1 MTTKKNLVN
10 LVLMSIVTVATSFS
24 FTACSND
31 DELFDNTPVVNNGTE
46 ENVSQGKLLEPIALL
61 HESFNSPSDVQ
72 ILNADTT
79 KISVSKALADKLG
92 ITSFVDH
99 PMGVSEGEHIRP
111 YHVRATKE
119 VLQGDRYILDV
130 VHAGIAEFLRDEPI
144 VLSTQFYRNPNANLT
159 RGASAAD
166 LYTDE
171 EGVLH
176 PVGVHIFDCEGYSNE
191 IVTRGLEN
199 SIDDAPMTYFSAD
212 DVLGSTTRGFT
223 EGNIVT
229 VNESGTLISFKSELK
244 RDFDL
249 GSNGDTMNVHVKV
262 PIDFQLNYKFYLDIK
277 RHYVVVPY
285 VNRFDA
291 EASGKFA
298 MSPQITFGYDKDFKL
313 IDKKVNIYD
322 FKAFS
327 FKFMIYTIPFWVDVR
342 PNLYMQFKA
351 TLGGSFYGGFKY
363 EYEKEFKAG
372 FKYIGSTEKFSPYTS
387 TTLKKNDFS
396 FITPQANFEAE
407 ASAAL
412 MMGASFIIDKMA
424 GPKIAIGPRVKA
436 KAEMNIKPFDTKE
449 PLTFDA
455 SLKMGVYA
463 DMGVKV
469 KFWELDIAEWNT
481 TFKLTDEKTFWS
493 YNYPQDMENKKND
506 RVTKVLERATEAIKA
521 AQGTVKDNILPR
533 K

>member
-10 LVLMSIVTVATSFS
+10 LMLMSIVTVAMSFS

-31 DELFDNTPVVNNGTE
+31 DELLGDAPVVNDGTE
-46 ENVSQGKLLEPIALL
+46 EKVSQGQLLEPIALL
-61 HESFNSPSDVQ
+61 HDSFNSASDVQ

-119 VLQGDRYILDV
+119 ILQGDRYILDV
-130 VHAGIAEFLRDEPI
+130 VHAGIAEFLGDKPI
-144 VLSTQFYRNPNANLT
+144 VLSTEFYKNPNASQT

-176 PVGVHIFDCEGYSNE
+176 PEGVHIFDCEGYCDEYSLTRSNTDE
-191 IVTRGLEN
+191 V
-199 SIDDAPMTYFSAD
+199 PMTYYSVD

-223 EGNIVT
+223 EGDIVT
-229 VNESGTLISFKSELK
+229 VNKKGTLISFNSELK

-249 GSNGDTMNVHVKV
+249 GENGDTLNVHVKV
-262 PIDFQLNYKFYLDIK
+262 PINFQLDYKFYLDIK
-277 RHYVVVPY
+277 RHYVCVPY
-285 VNRFDA
+285 VNKFDA

-313 IDKKVNIYD
+313 IDKTIPIYD

-327 FKFMIYTIPFWVDVR
+327 FKFMIYCIPFWVDVR

-363 EYEKEFKAG
+363 EYEKEFKTG
-372 FKYIGSTEKFSPYTS
+372 FRYDGRTEKFSPYSS

-396 FITPQANFEAE
+396 FITPQASFEAE

-412 MMGASFIIDKMA
+412 MLGASFIIDELA

-436 KAEMNIKPFDTKE
+436 KAEMNIKPFDTEE

-455 SLKMGVYA
+455 SLKMGVNA
-463 DMGVKV
+463 DLGVKV

-521 AQGTVKDNILPR
+521 AQGAVKDNILPR
-533 K
+533 Q

>member
-1 MTTKKNLVN
+1 MKKNSIMVKV
-10 LVLMSIVTVATSFS
+10 VLMSTLTAGTMFGFS
-24 FTACSND
+24 SCSD
-31 DELFDNTPVVNNGTE
+31 DVEALDNASVVNNGTE
-46 ENVSQGKLLEPIALL
+46 EKVSQGQLLEPLL
-61 HESFNSPSDVQ
+61 LSHEDFNSASDVQ

-92 ITSFVDH
+92 ITSFIDH

-119 VLQGDRYILDV
+119 ILTGDRYILDV
-130 VHAGIAEFLRDEPI
+130 VHAGIAEFLRDKPI
-144 VLSTQFYRNPNANLT
+144 VLSTQFYQNPNASQT

-176 PVGVHIFDCEGYSNE
+176 PMGVHIFDCEGYADEVSH
-191 IVTRGLEN
+191 TRGATDE
-199 SIDDAPMTYFSAD
+199 APMTYYSAE
-212 DVLGSTTRGFT
+212 DVLGTNTRGFT

-229 VNESGTLISFKSELK
+229 VDKKGTLISFNSELK

-262 PIDFQLNYKFYLDIK
+262 PINFQLDYKFYLDVK

-285 VNRFDA
+285 VNKVEA

-298 MSPQITFGYDKDFKL
+298 MSPEITFGYSRDFKL
-313 IDKKVNIYD
+313 IDKKVDIYD

-327 FKFMIYTIPFWVDVR
+327 FKFMIYCIPFWVDVR

-363 EYEKEFKAG
+363 EYEKHFKAG
-372 FKYIGSTEKFSPYTS
+372 FKYNGRTEKYNTYSS
-387 TTLKKNDFS
+387 TDLKKNDFS
-396 FITPQANFEAE
+396 FITPQASFEAD
-407 ASAAL
+407 ATAAL
-412 MMGASFIIDKMA
+412 MLGASFIIDKLA
-424 GPKIAIGPRVKA
+424 GPKIAIGPKVKA

-449 PLTFDA
+449 PLSFDA
-455 SLKMGVYA
+455 SLKMGIYA

-469 KFWELDIAEWNT
+469 KFWELDVAEWNT
-481 TFKLTDEKTFWS
+481 TFKLSDEKTFWS
-493 YNYPQDMENKKND
+493 YTFPQDMENKKND

-521 AQGTVKDNILPR
+521 AQSKVKENMFPR
-533 K
+533 Q

>member
-24 FTACSND
+24 FTACSD
-31 DELFDNTPVVNNGTE
+31 DVETLDNAPAANNGTV
-46 ENVSQGKLLEPIALL
+46 ENVSKGQLLEPIALL
-61 HESFNSPSDVQ
+61 SDSFITASDVM

-92 ITSFVDH
+92 IKSFVDH

-119 VLQGDRYILDV
+119 ILTGDRYILDV
-130 VHAGIAEFLRDEPI
+130 VHAGIAEFLDDKPV
-144 VLSTQFYRNPNANLT
+144 VLSTEFFKNPNASKT
-159 RGASAAD
+159 RGASSAD

-176 PVGVHIFDCEGYSNE
+176 PEGVHIFDCEGYADE
-191 IVTRGLEN
+191 KRITRASTDE
-199 SIDDAPMTYFSAD
+199 APMTYYSAE
-212 DVLGSTTRGFT
+212 DVLGTKTRGFT
-223 EGNIVT
+223 EGHIKT
-229 VNESGTLISFKSELK
+229 VDKKGTLVSFNSELK

-249 GSNGDTMNVHVKV
+249 GSNGDTMNVHIKV
-262 PIDFQLNYKFYLDIK
+262 PINFQLDYKFYLNVR

-285 VNRFDA
+285 VDKIEA

-298 MSPQITFGYDKDFKL
+298 ISPQITFGYDRDFKL
-313 IDKKVNIYD
+313 IDKKVDIYD

-327 FKFMIYTIPFWVDVR
+327 FKFTIGIVPFWVDVR

-363 EYEKEFKAG
+363 EYEKHFKAG
-372 FKYIGSTEKFSPYTS
+372 FKYNGNTEKYNTYSS
-387 TTLKKNDFS
+387 TDLKKNEFS

-407 ASAAL
+407 ATAAL
-412 MMGASFIIDKMA
+412 MLGASFIIDKLA

-455 SLKMGVYA
+455 SLKMGIYA

-469 KFWELDIAEWNT
+469 KFWELDVAEWNT
-481 TFKLTDEKTFWS
+481 SFKLTDEKTFWS
-493 YNYPQDMENKKND
+493 YTFPQDMENKKND
-506 RVTKVLERATEAIKA
+506 RVTKVLEKATEAIKA
-521 AQGTVKDNILPR
+521 AQDKVKENLIPGNR
-533 K
+533 